1 MPNPPARRHTR
12 ALSEGMTCWS
22 SQANCAWG
30 SHGESGREKNNPAF
44 IFISANPPFFQ
55 VFCLPCLFSLISQGA
70 CCIQKVV
77 FCVLLFVFF
86 LQEHLQIYQI
96 SVSCTKG
103 HDTRAHHFSLSCSQS
118 LNGHH
123 NMGVTA
129 LDALAV
135 LGTLGIVAACCT
147 TTALQQQLTP
157 PPDFDAFSPFS
168 PVLSHRL
175 LQLP

>member
-1 MPNPPARRHTR
+1 M
-12 ALSEGMTCWS
+12 L
-22 SQANCAWG
+22 
-30 SHGESGREKNNPAF
+30 GEATERVGGKKNNPAF

-77 FCVLLFVFF
+77 FCVCFFFF
-86 LQEHLQIYQI
+86 LQEHLRIYQI

-123 NMGVTA
+123 NIGVTA
-129 LDALAV
+129 LDPPGCFGDTGHRGCL
-135 LGTLGIVAACCT
+135 LHHHCFAA
-147 TTALQQQLTP
+147 AAHP
-157 PPDFDAFSPFS
+157 APNFDAFPPFS
-168 PVLSHRL
+168 PVLSHRF